1 MVGGEPVVL
10 ALTRAQ
16 VDHVVRAAAST
27 DGIARLLSDRSVLR
41 RVFEAVSGGLL
52 EDPRLSRSLLNG
64 LWVLAGLGGE
74 ALSVTE
80 AATRAGMSASTT
92 HRYLSTLLVAG
103 LVEQDP
109 KSRLYRSALAAVAG
123 DSA

>member
-52 EDPRLSRSLLNG
+52 EDPHLSRSLLNG

-109 KSRLYRSALAAVAG
+109 KSRLYRSALAAAAG